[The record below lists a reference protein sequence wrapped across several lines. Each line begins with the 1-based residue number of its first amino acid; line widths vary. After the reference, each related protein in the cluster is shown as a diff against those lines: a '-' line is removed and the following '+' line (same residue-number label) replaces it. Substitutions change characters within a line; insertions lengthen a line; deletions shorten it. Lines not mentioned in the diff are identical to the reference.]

1 MTLHYEDDT
10 VTLHH
15 GHALAVAGTLQS
27 SSVQTIVTSP
37 PYFGLRDYGEAGQI
51 GGEASLA
58 DYVES
63 LRELFSEMRRVLSDD
78 GVLWLN
84 LGDTYSGRAN
94 AGPAYDGNRGRG
106 RPGAIPKRKRT
117 TSDAPYK
124 SLLGA
129 PWRVAF
135 ALMDD
140 GWVLRSEVIWAKP
153 NPMPESV
160 LDRPTRSHE
169 QLFML
174 TKGPRYYYD
183 AAAIAEPA
191 IEAGRIVSAYP
202 DAAKVHQTGPFIRN
216 RPGLVDRAVPALR
229 NKRDVWEIAP
239 AHFGDAH
246 FAVMPDALARP
257 CILSSSRPGDVVLD
271 PFSGSGTTG
280 MVATQEGRK
289 YVGIDLNAD
298 YLDLSLRTRFHAPS
312 LNLYPAA
319 GA

>member
-1 MTLHYEDDT
+1 MSDPFYADDT

-15 GHALAVAGTLQS
+15 GDALATARSFESG
-27 SSVQTIVTSP
+27 SVQCIVTSP
-37 PYFGLRDYGEAGQI
+37 PYYGLRDYDEAGQI
-51 GGEASLA
+51 GSEQSLAHYVASLTTLFA
-58 DYVES
+58 
-63 LRELFSEMRRVLSDD
+63 ELRRVLSDD

-84 LGDTYSGRAN
+84 LGDTYAGRAN
-94 AGPAYDGNRGRG
+94 AGPAYDGNRGKG
-106 RPGAIPKRKRT
+106 RPSAIPKRKRT

-160 LDRPTRSHE
+160 TDRPTRSHE

-174 TKGPRYYYD
+174 TKGPRYFYD
-183 AAAIAEPA
+183 AAAVAEPA
-191 IEAGRIVSAYP
+191 IEAGRIVAAYP
-202 DAAKVHQTGPFIRN
+202 EAAKVHGTGTFIRN
-216 RPGLVDRAVPALR
+216 KIGLVDRAVPAMR

-239 AHFGDAH
+239 AHFDGAH
-246 FAVMPDALARP
+246 FAVMPAALARP

-280 MVATQEGRK
+280 EVATQHGRR
-289 YVGIDLNAD
+289 YVGIDLNSA
-298 YLDLSLRTRFHAPS
+298 YLDLSLRTRFAQPS
-312 LNLYPAA
+312 L
-319 GA
+319 GVEVGS